1 MHSDGREAPVCAAAI
16 AAAIA
21 LSLLV
26 PAPSAHA
33 AATGTA
39 TDALGDVTEYAPDL
53 GDTTLT
59 IGDDETV
66 TVDTQ
71 VVPRPPAFWGG
82 CAYYV
87 VGTCIP
93 SNMTVTW
100 YFDYSSTSGSLSE
113 GGADAKVVAV
123 PARGQTFWESA
134 RWDPASGRFVS
145 GAQPAIGAEPSATES
160 LGDLRF
166 TLRLSDL
173 GIPRPATLNFG
184 AISLYKSYTGTGLL
198 LNYTDT
204 AGPGSVTIP
213 GLPPAPAPTP
223 TTSPACTEAVV
234 ATNVLQSK
242 IRKVKKRAAKGGRRA
257 HRKLVR
263 LKQHRKLLLQA
274 MKAACAAPID
284 PEPGKAPSAA
294 PPGCKLETKPVL
306 QQEGTGIYAAW
317 VYKSEVV
324 VVCG

>member
-1 MHSDGREAPVCAAAI
+1 MALSS
-16 AAAIA
+16 IA
-21 LSLLV
+21 LFAFSICI
-26 PAPSAHA
+26 ATAR
-33 AATGTA
+33 AATTGTV
-39 TDALGDVTEYAPDL
+39 DDPIGDTAEYAPDL
-53 GDTTLT
+53 GTTTVT
-59 IGDDETV
+59 IGDDETI

-71 VVPRPPAFWGG
+71 VVPRPPALWGG

-100 YFDYSSTSGSLSE
+100 YFDYSNTSGSLSE

-166 TLRLSDL
+166 TMRLSDL

-213 GLPPAPAPTP
+213 GLPPAPAPAP

-263 LKQHRKLLLQA
+263 LKQHRKLLLQT
-274 MKAACAAPID
+274 MKTACAAPID
-284 PEPGKAPSAA
+284 PEPGKAPSTA